1 MFLDHSTSDHEA
13 NEFLPP
19 LAFKRGIQTVENLS
33 DFIVKKSF
41 PISVPLDNEYNEFQL
56 GDWF

>member
-19 LAFKRGIQTVENLS
+19 MAFKRGIQSENLS

-41 PISVPLDNEYNEFQL
+41 PISVRLDNEPNEFQL